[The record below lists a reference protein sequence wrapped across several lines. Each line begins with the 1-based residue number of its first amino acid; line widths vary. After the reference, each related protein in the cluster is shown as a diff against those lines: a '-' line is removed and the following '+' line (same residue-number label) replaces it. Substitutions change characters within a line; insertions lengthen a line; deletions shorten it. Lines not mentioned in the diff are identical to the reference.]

1 MLFQFDM
8 ASVSSSKTSEKKEDK
23 KVSLDQ
29 FMRNHTSED
38 NESFYELMKESEAD
52 FRRTHSWMFKAEEQL
67 SIENKSEQLAL
78 PSIEMQAKGSETKS
92 TRPLD
97 GWTYK
102 NVNSVFYHPDGAAFT
117 DAEKIEMAK
126 KEKLIVSLPI
136 YTILCWYDCF
146 ANLMVTRCRY
156 IITELY
162 DKFEKALIIVAA
174 KTNHVLS
181 WNKIYVFKNCM
192 TGWPP

>member
-38 NESFYELMKESEAD
+38 NESFYE
-52 FRRTHSWMFKAEEQL
+52 RTHAWMFKKDEQL

-136 YTILCWYDCF
+136 YTILC
-146 ANLMVTRCRY
+146 
-156 IITELY
+156 
-162 DKFEKALIIVAA
+162 
-174 KTNHVLS
+174 
-181 WNKIYVFKNCM
+181 
-192 TGWPP
+192 